1 MIRLSKSKIF
11 FLCCLVFIVGIAIAS
26 FLPDSFFRN
35 PFLLFLGAVVCSVLL
50 VLVWSSHSRPHPN
63 PLLKTR
69 RGDLIPLAPFLKGGF
84 CVLLFLGLA
93 FWRFGVVSEK
103 EGGNKIE
110 NYNGGKAEFIGVI
123 IKEPDIRENK
133 IKYEVDAESV
143 DGKEVSGRVLVNA
156 GLYPEFDYGDR
167 VEIACKLQAPEKIED
182 FAYDRYLARYGIY
195 SLCYFPKMEFMSAG
209 EGNLFFAKIFSFK
222 NIVREKIDRG
232 LPEPESGLAKGF
244 ILGDKKSIDD
254 ELNDKFARIGISHIV
269 AISGAN
275 VSILINLIML
285 FAVGVGLSRKHSFYF
300 SSSLLFIYIILVGFP
315 ASAMRAGLM
324 GFLIL
329 WAIYLGRLSKSAN
342 ALVLAAAVMLF
353 VNPKILRDDIGFQLS
368 FLAML
373 SIVYLYPILDEML
386 EKIKMTNKF
395 SLRDIMAMTLAA
407 QVLTLPIMINNFQQ
421 MSSVFLLSNFF
432 VLWTLPILM
441 AALSISII
449 LSFILSHP
457 IIFLFSQAILK
468 FIVLI
473 AEFFSGIP
481 HASIPIKP
489 LPWLVWVFYY
499 FILAYFILRYKKRR
513 PLC

>member
-11 FLCCLVFIVGIAIAS
+11 FLCCLAFIVGTGIAS
-26 FLPDSFFRN
+26 LLSEKFFSN
-35 PFLLFLGAVVCSVLL
+35 PFWFFFGFAICLVGL
-50 VLVWSSHSRPHPN
+50 VLVWHS
-63 PLLKTR
+63 K
-69 RGDLIPLAPFLKGGF
+69 IPLTPFVKGGF
-84 CVLLFLGLA
+84 FVFVLLLLA
-93 FWRFGVVSEK
+93 FWRFGISLEK
-103 EGGNKIE
+103 EGGNKIWDH
-110 NYNGGKAEFIGVI
+110 NGEKVEFVGVI
-123 IKEPDIRENK
+123 MKEPDVRENK
-133 IKYEVDAESV
+133 IKYEVDAEFIE
-143 DGKEVSGRVLVNA
+143 GKGVSGKVLVNA

-167 VEIACKLQAPEKIED
+167 VQVACRLQAPERIED
-182 FAYDRYLARYGIY
+182 FAYDRYLARYDIY
-195 SLCYFPKMEFMSAG
+195 SLCYFPKIELLATG
-209 EGNLFFAKIFSFK
+209 EGNLFFAKIFSLK
-222 NIVREKIDRG
+222 NTVREKIDRG

-285 FAVGVGLSRKHSFYF
+285 FAVGVGLSRKYSFYF

-342 ALVLAAAVMLF
+342 ALVLAASVMLF
-353 VNPKILRDDIGFQLS
+353 VNPKILRDDVGFQLS

-373 SIVYLYPILDEML
+373 SIVYFYPILDEML

-407 QVLTLPIMINNFQQ
+407 QIFTLPILINNFQQ
-421 MSSVFLLSNFF
+421 MSSVFLFSNFF

-441 AALSISII
+441 AALPISII
-449 LSFILSHP
+449 ISFVLGYP

-473 AEFFSGIP
+473 TEFFSDIP
-481 HASIPIKP
+481 YASVPIKP
-489 LPWLVWVFYY
+489 LPWSVWIFYY
-499 FILAYFILRYKKRR
+499 FVLAYFVLRYKKRR